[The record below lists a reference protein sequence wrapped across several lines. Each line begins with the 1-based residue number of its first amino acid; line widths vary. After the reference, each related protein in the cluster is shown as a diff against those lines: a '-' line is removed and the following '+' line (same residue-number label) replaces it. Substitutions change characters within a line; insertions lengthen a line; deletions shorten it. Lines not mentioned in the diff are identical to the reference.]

1 MAGNQE
7 SPDKQDGST
16 VVDGSLIGRKTK
28 GGDPAGQVPLV
39 NQDSSK
45 PQELEIN
52 ATGRQHE
59 LSVGKAQFFQQEK
72 KSARK
77 DVGEPVLSFLDGF
90 IRKKPFGNNAP
101 QIWGTEKIN
110 EFLEQATKKEI
121 QNLCREIID
130 KNNYFVS
137 LIGIQ
142 EMQQLWEI
150 FWENMKEVASASTV
164 NDKILSL
171 EIHITVLNTLYKNI
185 STHSSGLGLN
195 TFLNYRVIKQHIK
208 PAILQILKKDGGTY
222 IKCSLWEVRVDK
234 HTSPEENKVIINI
247 KNVLYYIITT

>member
-1 MAGNQE
+1 MGGAAGAGTQDATE
-7 SPDKQDGST
+7 KQDPNAGG
-16 VVDGSLIGRKTK
+16 DGTMIARKTK
-28 GGDPAGQVPLV
+28 GGEGQGQTGSAANQELSKQGDLLIDANAGGKESEINFGKQQTSQQ
-39 NQDSSK
+39 NEK
-45 PQELEIN
+45 PQKSN
-52 ATGRQHE
+52 
-59 LSVGKAQFFQQEK
+59 K
-72 KSARK
+72 KE
-77 DVGEPVLSFLDGF
+77 DVDPVLSFLDGF

-130 KNNYFVS
+130 KNNYIVS

-150 FWENMKEVASASTV
+150 FWQNMKEVADADSV
-164 NDKILSL
+164 NDNINSL

-195 TFLNYRVIKQHIK
+195 TFLNYRVIKKHIK
-208 PAILQILKKDGGTY
+208 PTILQVLKKDTGTV
-222 IKCSLWEVRVDK
+222 IKNSLWEVRVDK
-234 HTSPEENKVIINI
+234 HPVSEQNKV
-247 KNVLYYIITT
+247 